1 MIEIQINHQTYE
13 VPEGISIIEAA
24 DRNGVYIPRFCYHK
38 KLSIAANCRMC
49 LVEVENV
56 KKPVAACA
64 TPVSPDMKVF
74 TQSEAALDAQ
84 RTVMEF
90 LLINHPLDCPVCDQ
104 GGACELQD
112 LSMGFGCSESDFGGS
127 KRSVPELELG
137 PLVQTYLTRCI
148 QCTRCVRF
156 SRELAGLSELGLIDR
171 GEGERISTYV
181 KRDLQSELS
190 GNMIDVCP
198 VGALTAK
205 PSRFVGRSW
214 EYIEHPGVSAHDALG
229 SNVFWHSMRHD
240 NVDTREVMR
249 VVPKENEAINQCW
262 LSDRDRFSFEGLSHE
277 SRALKPMVKR
287 NGSWEDVS
295 WEFALSETADKLQ
308 HLFNQHGGDCLGA
321 LVGSQTTNEEGYLLQ
336 KLLRGFGVQAIDSRL
351 REQDFTDQA
360 NRSVPTLGA
369 SLEEFAKS
377 DMVFFVG
384 CDVRSQHPV
393 LTVRLNEAV
402 LDNELSI
409 CSMSV
414 ADYQFTFPLASNV
427 LVSPTEMVNQL
438 AALVTR
444 VASEKGAK
452 ASVGKSL
459 PLDDATKQLA
469 ERLSASN
476 SCKIVMGEQ
485 AMASPYA
492 STIRSLLAQLAD
504 LLSGSFGEL
513 PNGANT
519 VGLQQVGCLPHR
531 SVGSHPLADSGQD
544 AVSMVEQP
552 KRAYVLFQVEPEFD
566 VARAAQTLKALDQA
580 ALVICFTPFVSE
592 AMRSYTD
599 VILPIAPPSETAG
612 SYTNILGEEQ
622 SFQAVSVPHGDARPG
637 WKVLRVFAHF
647 MKVNEFEYPSLDA
660 VRSELKAAMES
671 AKPATESLTHLD
683 CLPASLAISLMRVAP
698 WPMVRSDALVR
709 RAESLQNTLRKEQS
723 VARLNPKTAES
734 HGVSEGDRIR
744 ITQDG
749 DQAEMDCIID
759 PTVSDECVII
769 PSGLTALAGFGS
781 AEQALTLEKINA

>member
-56 KKPVAACA
+56 KKPLAACA
-64 TPVSPDMKVF
+64 TPVSPDMKIF
-74 TQSEAALDAQ
+74 TQSDAALDAQ

-112 LSMGFGCSESDFGGS
+112 LSMGFGCSESDFGGG
-127 KRSVPELELG
+127 KRSVKELELG

-171 GEGERISTYV
+171 GEGEHISTYV

-205 PSRFVGRSW
+205 PSRFSGRSW

-229 SNVFWHSMRHD
+229 SNLFWHSMRHD
-240 NVDTREVMR
+240 NVETRDVMR
-249 VVPKENEAINQCW
+249 VVPKDNEAINQCW

-277 SRALKPMVKR
+277 SRALQPMAKR
-287 NGSWEDVS
+287 NGTWEDVS

-336 KLLRGFGVQAIDSRL
+336 KLLRGFGVTDIDSRL
-351 REQDFTDQA
+351 REQDFSDQN
-360 NRSVPTLGA
+360 NRLAPHLGCR
-369 SLEEFAKS
+369 LEELAES

-393 LTVRLNEAV
+393 LTARLNEAV
-402 LDNELSI
+402 LDNDLSI

-414 ADYQFTFPLASNV
+414 ADYQFTFPLVANV
-427 LVSPTEMVNQL
+427 RVSPTEMVNQL
-438 AALVTR
+438 AALITH
-444 VASEKGAK
+444 VATQKGSTL
-452 ASVGKSL
+452 SVGETL

-469 ERLSASN
+469 ERLCASKR
-476 SCKIVMGEQ
+476 CKVVMGEQ
-485 AMASPYA
+485 AIASPYA
-492 STIRSLLAQLAD
+492 STIRSLLAQLGD
-504 LLSGSFGEL
+504 LLSATVGEL

-531 SVGSHPLADSGQD
+531 AVGGEALTQSGAD
-544 AVSMVEQP
+544 AISMLKQA
-552 KRAYVLFQVEPEFD
+552 KRAYVLFNVEPEFD
-566 VARAAQTLKALDQA
+566 VARTAQTLKALDQA

-592 AMRSYTD
+592 AMRSYAD
-599 VILPIAPPSETAG
+599 VILPIAPPSETSG
-612 SYTNILGEEQ
+612 SYNNIQGEEQ
-622 SFQAVSVPHGDARPG
+622 TFQAVSVPHGDARPG
-637 WKVLRVFAHF
+637 WKVIRVFAHF
-647 MKVNEFEYPSLDA
+647 MKVSDFEYPTFNA
-660 VRSELKAAMES
+660 VRDALKQAVES
-671 AKPATESLTHLD
+671 AKEEDVSVARLD
-683 CLPASLAISLMRVAP
+683 CLPASLAIALMRVAP

-709 RAESLQNTLRKEQS
+709 RAESLQHTLRTEQS
-723 VARLNPKTAES
+723 VARMNANTAAS
-734 HGVSEGDRIR
+734 CGVAEGDRIR
-744 ITQDG
+744 ITQED
-749 DQAEMDCIID
+749 DHAEIDCIID

-769 PSGLTALAGFGS
+769 PSGLRALAGFGS
-781 AEQALTLEKINA
+781 AEQALTLEKIND